1 MANVHEIW
9 LAVSL
14 IQFQVFARMLLL
26 SMYLFFI
33 QCSLKAV
40 QEEPLLLGVLRLD
53 VVSDLSAWQLV
64 LSILDEGFVFDHG
77 VDF

>member
-1 MANVHEIW
+1 
-9 LAVSL
+9 
-14 IQFQVFARMLLL
+14 MLLS

-64 LSILDEGFVFDHG
+64 LSILDKGFVFDDG
-77 VDF
+77 VDFQLDLVLKIIKMLFKVFLLLL